1 MSKAEFDKMMQK
13 ISDLLCGVCVS
24 VSDMSGKVLFNRADS
39 QLTRNIF
46 AKKLDTVVGVYNDT
60 ATREMVIDDLKCF
73 GVIVEGYDD

>member
-24 VSDMSGKVLFNRADS
+24 VSDISGKVLFNRADS

-46 AKKLDTVVGVYNDT
+46 AKKLDTVVGVYTDT
-60 ATREMVIDDLKCF
+60 ATVKMVIEDLECF
-73 GVIVEGYDD
+73 EIIVEGHND